1 MNGAPAV
8 IKDSRDFK
16 AKKAFLV
23 TYKPLKEGAK
33 EEVLVGWLRG
43 IRKKQEKM
51 EKKQTYIE
59 GTKQFRDRSSR
70 CLSFTRVWRQYKVS
84 KTGRQFLDSPHDVF
98 VLDQT
103 HKPLHDKTATF

>member
-23 TYKPLKEGAK
+23 KYKPLKEGVK
-33 EEVLVGWLRG
+33 EEVLVGWFRG

-59 GTKQFRDRSSR
+59 GIKQFRVSSTNAIQVVTDSVVR
-70 CLSFTRVWRQYKVS
+70 TSF
-84 KTGRQFLDSPHDVF
+84 
-98 VLDQT
+98 
-103 HKPLHDKTATF
+103 AM